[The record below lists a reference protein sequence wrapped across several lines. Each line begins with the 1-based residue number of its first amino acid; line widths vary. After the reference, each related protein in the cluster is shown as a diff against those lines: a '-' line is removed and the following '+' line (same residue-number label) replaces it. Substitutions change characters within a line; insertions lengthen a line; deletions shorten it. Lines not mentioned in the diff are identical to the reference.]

1 VACFTQTGKHDQR
14 ERKEKRGR
22 GTTAMGW
29 HPFTGGA
36 MEQELGGSSGKWLH
50 AAGGREGGPSG
61 TWREGG
67 GSMAAALHHRTG
79 ERRSPTCGAS
89 ATVPG
94 GEAKF
99 DSISNF
105 KRIQILSSFDRSK
118 NDFPELKKFEIK
130 YDREGFE
137 ERNNFLHRK
146 FFRFEMKFEL
156 RFQ

>member
-1 VACFTQTGKHDQR
+1 V
-14 ERKEKRGR
+14 
-22 GTTAMGW
+22 
-29 HPFTGGA
+29 
-36 MEQELGGSSGKWLH
+36 
-50 AAGGREGGPSG
+50 
-61 TWREGG
+61 
-67 GSMAAALHHRTG
+67 AAALQHRTG
-79 ERRSPTCGAS
+79 ERRLPTCGAS

-105 KRIQILSSFDRSK
+105 IRIQILSSFDRSK
-118 NDFPELKKFEIK
+118 NDFPELEKFEIK